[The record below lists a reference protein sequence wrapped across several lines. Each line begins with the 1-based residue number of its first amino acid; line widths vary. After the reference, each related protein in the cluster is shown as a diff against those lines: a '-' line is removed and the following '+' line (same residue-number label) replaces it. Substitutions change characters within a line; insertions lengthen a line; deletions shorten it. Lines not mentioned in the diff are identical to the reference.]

1 MFAANDP
8 NLPVFAA
15 LAAPFGADE
24 VRTRNQNGRDLQY
37 ITARTAMNRLD
48 EAVGPSNWWD
58 RYTPLGDS
66 AVVCELSV
74 RMPDGSVL
82 TRSDAGG
89 FSKTHD
95 PSDVEKSGL
104 SDAFKRAAVKFGV
117 GRYLYGD
124 GVAPS
129 VRAELIRQR
138 RAEREA
144 TQAER
149 EATRAEREATR
160 AGRDPGSDDDR
171 EPAPEHEPEYREE
184 SRPQPSQQPRQRP
197 AGNGSAPRSG
207 KALFAWAK
215 EQGEING
222 VDVIEIINGWGK
234 LRKLP
239 VRMIQWSDE
248 DVAAAHTE
256 AVEFLAHN
264 GSQTGAAR

>member
-24 VRTRNQNGRDLQY
+24 VRTRNQSGRDLQY

-129 VRAELIRQR
+129 VRAELVRQR
-138 RAEREA
+138 KAERDA
-144 TQAER
+144 AQAPR
-149 EATRAEREATR
+149 E
-160 AGRDPGSDDDR
+160 PGSDDDR
-171 EPAPEHEPEYREE
+171 EPTSACEPEYREE
-184 SRPQPSQQPRQRP
+184 PEPRPQPAQQPRQRP

-215 EQGEING
+215 EQGEANG

-239 VRMIQWSDE
+239 ARMIQWSDD
-248 DVAAAHTE
+248 DVTGAHAE

-264 GSQTGAAR
+264 GSTAGGR